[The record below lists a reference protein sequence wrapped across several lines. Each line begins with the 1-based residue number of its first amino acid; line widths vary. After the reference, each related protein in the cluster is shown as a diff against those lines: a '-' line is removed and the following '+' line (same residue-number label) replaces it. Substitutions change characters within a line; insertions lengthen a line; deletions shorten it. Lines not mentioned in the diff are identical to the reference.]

1 MADILEEFQHD
12 IEHIVLVPAWNREF
26 EVDVS
31 GELLFSKKALGR
43 HANEGEII
51 DLMRHKIK

>member
-1 MADILEEFQHD
+1 MDKFQHD
-12 IEHIVLVPAWNREF
+12 IERIVLVPACNREF

-31 GELLFSKKALGR
+31 GELIFSKKALGR

-51 DLMRHKIK
+51 DLLRHKIG